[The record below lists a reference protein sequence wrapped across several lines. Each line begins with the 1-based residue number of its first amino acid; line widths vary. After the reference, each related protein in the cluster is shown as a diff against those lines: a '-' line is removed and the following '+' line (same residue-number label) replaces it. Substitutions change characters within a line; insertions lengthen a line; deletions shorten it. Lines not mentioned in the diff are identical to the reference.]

1 MRRQKIINLFESRKG
16 NLDARVRRDF
26 VSNGIGIIPM
36 RVTDYYEV
44 INAYSVK
51 GYETLDLGFVEVLN
65 LAVSVM
71 PEECPLVLNFVEDVL
86 SDEERKTIIET
97 IREYFAYQ
105 LGIVE
110 KKVKRHFGR
119 FVFMSVGLVAAA
131 VLLWL
136 SQGLDE
142 VPREVFFILFWFFG
156 DTLFDYLLL
165 TGHELRDEK
174 RQAGRLAS
182 IKVEFSKTFD
192 NSEYTDKEVNKLY
205 SEIEKDVKQTLK

>member
-1 MRRQKIINLFESRKG
+1 
-16 NLDARVRRDF
+16 
-26 VSNGIGIIPM
+26 M

-110 KKVKRHFGR
+110 KKVKRHLGR

-192 NSEYTDKEVNKLY
+192 NSEYTDKEVNELY
-205 SEIEKDVKQTLK
+205 SEIEKDVKETLK

>member
-1 MRRQKIINLFESRKG
+1 MRKRKIVNLFESRKG

-44 INAYSVK
+44 INA
-51 GYETLDLGFVEVLN
+51 LGFVEVLN

-110 KKVKRHFGR
+110 KKVKRHLGR

-156 DTLFDYLLL
+156 EKYS
-165 TGHELRDEK
+165 RDFEEIL
-174 RQAGRLAS
+174 QFLAAG
-182 IKVEFSKTFD
+182 
-192 NSEYTDKEVNKLY
+192 
-205 SEIEKDVKQTLK
+205 

>member
-1 MRRQKIINLFESRKG
+1 MIY
-16 NLDARVRRDF
+16 DDF
-26 VSNGIGIIPM
+26 AHNPDGIKATI
-36 RVTDYYEV
+36 
-44 INAYSVK
+44 S
-51 GYETLDLGFVEVLN
+51 ETLKLLPENQKLHVACAIRGSRGVEINQLNVDALVESMTDDMVLYLSSSN
-65 LAVSVM
+65 DVVND
-71 PEECPLVLNFVEDVL
+71 LNFVEDVL

-110 KKVKRHFGR
+110 KKVKRHLGR

-174 RQAGRLAS
+174 RLAGRLAS

-192 NSEYTDKEVNKLY
+192 NSEYTDKEVNELY